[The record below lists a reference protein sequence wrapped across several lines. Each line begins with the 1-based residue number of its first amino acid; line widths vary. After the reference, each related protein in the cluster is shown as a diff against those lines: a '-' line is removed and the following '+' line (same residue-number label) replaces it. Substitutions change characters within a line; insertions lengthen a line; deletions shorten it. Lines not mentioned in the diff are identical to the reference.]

1 MSPERRNLRNI
12 FLVGFMGAGKTTVG
26 RILAG
31 RLGYRYC
38 DSDKVI
44 ETKAGKTIPEI
55 FLGLGEDR
63 FRELE
68 SETLESLSGKIK
80 QVIATG
86 GGAVMRGRNWD
97 AMKKGGVTVYLKAPA
112 EVIWNRIK
120 HSKTRPLLNVDNP
133 LEAAK
138 DLLEKRIPF
147 YEKADLT
154 VDTESLS
161 VEEIASEIIK
171 KLGI

>member
-1 MSPERRNLRNI
+1 MRNI

-55 FLGLGEDR
+55 FSGLGEDR

-86 GGAVMRGRNWD
+86 GGAVMRDRNWD

-161 VEEIASEIIK
+161 VDEIASEIIK
-171 KLGI
+171 KLRI

>member
-1 MSPERRNLRNI
+1 MRNI

-26 RILAG
+26 RVLAG

-44 ETKAGKTIPEI
+44 ETKAGKTIPDI
-55 FLGLGEDR
+55 FSGLGEDR

-68 SETLESLSGKIK
+68 SETLESLAGKIK

-86 GGAVMRGRNWD
+86 GGAVMRDRNWD

-133 LEAAK
+133 LDAAK
-138 DLLEKRIPF
+138 ELLEERIPF
-147 YEKADLT
+147 YEKADIT

-171 KLGI
+171 KLRI

>member
-1 MSPERRNLRNI
+1 MSPERKNLRNI

-55 FLGLGEDR
+55 FSGLGEDR

-86 GGAVMRGRNWD
+86 GGAVMRDRNWD

-138 DLLEKRIPF
+138 DLLEKRISF

-171 KLGI
+171 KLRI

>member
-1 MSPERRNLRNI
+1 
-12 FLVGFMGAGKTTVG
+12 MGAGKTTVG

-55 FLGLGEDR
+55 FSGLGEDR

-86 GGAVMRGRNWD
+86 GGAVMRDRNWD
-97 AMKKGGVTVYLKAPA
+97 AMKKGGVTVYLEAPA

-120 HSKTRPLLNVDNP
+120 HSKTRPLLNVDKP

-154 VDTESLS
+154 VDTESPS
-161 VEEIASEIIK
+161 VNEIASEIIK